1 MLSAGDDVEAIGSG
15 GAANL
20 GIDIMAFV
28 VYAVVAML
36 NLISITDARNNLSR
50 FVKEVSQKGKKY
62 VLVRDS
68 VPEAVVMPYQDYVK
82 QEEEE
87 KELWQ
92 FRFDRLIKEARKAF
106 RKWAAGQGIDVKK
119 LTEEEVYELIDRI

>member
-1 MLSAGDDVEAIGSG
+1 
-15 GAANL
+15 
-20 GIDIMAFV
+20 MAFV